1 MRHAGWLAATV
12 ALGGWWGAAAATD
25 LVLERCLV
33 SVVAEAKVPAREAA
47 VLVEL
52 PVREGMVVA
61 KGDVIGRLADD
72 QPRMERKRAAAE
84 HEQALAKAASDV
96 DERYAVAAEGAA
108 EKAYQKAEKS
118 HASVQG
124 AVVEVERDRLRLEW
138 EKTKL
143 QIEQSQLE
151 RRLSGLTAAAKQVE
165 VEAAD
170 NAIERRLIRS
180 PIDGV
185 VVDVAKHEGEWMQ
198 PGDTLAHVVRTD
210 KLRVE
215 GYVKIRE
222 ALPAAVENR
231 PVTVVVE
238 LDGGRREQFQ
248 GRIAFVKPVVE
259 SGDYRVFA
267 EVENRRDGGEWLLP
281 AGQTAAMTIHLDG
294 PAVAPAGR

>member
-84 HEQALAKAASDV
+84 HEQAEAKAASDV

-281 AGQTAAMTIHLDG
+281 AGQTAVMTIHLD
-294 PAVAPAGR
+294 AAAAPAGR

>member
-1 MRHAGWLAATV
+1 MRRAGFMAAV
-12 ALGGWWGAAAATD
+12 VLGGWCGPAAATD

-84 HEQALAKAASDV
+84 HEQALAKATSDV
-96 DERYAVAAEGAA
+96 DERYAVAAEEAA
-108 EKAYQKAEKS
+108 EKAHLKAEQS
-118 HASVQG
+118 HRNVQG
-124 AVVEVERDRLRLEW
+124 AVTEVERDRLRLEW
-138 EKTKL
+138 QKTEL
-143 QIEQSQLE
+143 QIEQAQLE
-151 RRLSGLTAAAKQVE
+151 RKLSKLTADAKQVE

-281 AGQTAAMTIHLDG
+281 AGQTAVMTIHLD
-294 PAVAPAGR
+294 AAAAPAGR

>member
-281 AGQTAAMTIHLDG
+281 AGQTAVMTIHLDG
-294 PAVAPAGR
+294 AAAPAGR

>member
-61 KGDVIGRLADD
+61 KGDIIGRLADD

-185 VVDVAKHEGEWMQ
+185 VGDVAKHEGEWMQ

-281 AGQTAAMTIHLDG
+281 AGQTAVMTIHLD
-294 PAVAPAGR
+294 AAAAPAGR

>member
-281 AGQTAAMTIHLDG
+281 AGQTAVMTIHLD
-294 PAVAPAGR
+294 AAAAPAGR

>member
-281 AGQTAAMTIHLDG
+281 AGQTAVMTNHLD
-294 PAVAPAGR
+294 AAAAPAGR

>member
-1 MRHAGWLAATV
+1 MRRAGCLAAAV
-12 ALGGWWGAAAATD
+12 VLGGWCGPAAAAD

-52 PVREGMVVA
+52 PVREGMLVA

-96 DERYAVAAEGAA
+96 DERYAEAAEGAA
-108 EKAYQKAEKS
+108 GKAYDKAEQS
-118 HASVQG
+118 HKNVQG
-124 AVVEVERDRLRLEW
+124 AVTEVERDRLRLEW
-138 EKTKL
+138 QKTQL
-143 QIEQSQLE
+143 QIEQAQLE
-151 RRLSGLTAAAKQVE
+151 RKLSKLTADAKQVE

-222 ALPAAVENR
+222 ARPAAVENR

-238 LDGGRREQFQ
+238 LDGGRRETFQ

-281 AGQTAAMTIHLDG
+281 AGQTAVMTIHLDDT
-294 PAVAPAGR
+294 AAPAGR

>member
-84 HEQALAKAASDV
+84 HEQAEAKAASDV

-151 RRLSGLTAAAKQVE
+151 RRLAGLTAAAKQVE

-281 AGQTAAMTIHLDG
+281 AGQTAVMTIHLDAAA
-294 PAVAPAGR
+294 PPAGR

>member
-1 MRHAGWLAATV
+1 MRRAGFMAAV
-12 ALGGWWGAAAATD
+12 VLGGWCGPAAATD

-61 KGDVIGRLADD
+61 KGDIIGRLADD

-84 HEQALAKAASDV
+84 HEQALAKATSDV
-96 DERYAVAAEGAA
+96 DERYAVAAEEAA
-108 EKAYQKAEKS
+108 EKAHLKAEQS
-118 HASVQG
+118 HRNVQG
-124 AVVEVERDRLRLEW
+124 AVTEVERDRLRLEW
-138 EKTKL
+138 QKTEL
-143 QIEQSQLE
+143 QIEQAQLE
-151 RRLSGLTAAAKQVE
+151 RKLSKLTADAKQVE

-281 AGQTAAMTIHLDG
+281 AGQTAVMTIHLDG
-294 PAVAPAGR
+294 AAAPAGR

>member
-1 MRHAGWLAATV
+1 MGGGAQPR
-12 ALGGWWGAAAATD
+12 LGGGQG
-25 LVLERCLV
+25 
-33 SVVAEAKVPAREAA
+33 VADQQDDAGRGDARGELIQVRVRSGGGEAA
-47 VLVEL
+47 
-52 PVREGMVVA
+52 
-61 KGDVIGRLADD
+61 
-72 QPRMERKRAAAE
+72 
-84 HEQALAKAASDV
+84 DV
-96 DERYAVAAEGAA
+96 DEQGVPACGEGGRVGGKVRGESQMAGPA
-108 EKAYQKAEKS
+108 GS
-118 HASVQG
+118 G
-124 AVVEVERDRLRLEW
+124 A
-138 EKTKL
+138 
-143 QIEQSQLE
+143 E
-151 RRLSGLTAAAKQVE
+151 RRRGFAAAKQVE

-281 AGQTAAMTIHLDG
+281 AGQTAVMTIHLD
-294 PAVAPAGR
+294 AAAAPAGR

>member
-61 KGDVIGRLADD
+61 KGDIIGRLADD

-281 AGQTAAMTIHLDG
+281 AGQTAVMTIHLD
-294 PAVAPAGR
+294 AAAAPAGR

>member
-1 MRHAGWLAATV
+1 MRRAGFMAAV
-12 ALGGWWGAAAATD
+12 VLVGWCGPAAATD

-124 AVVEVERDRLRLEW
+124 AVTEVERDRLRLEW
-138 EKTKL
+138 QKTEL
-143 QIEQSQLE
+143 QIEQAQLE
-151 RRLSGLTAAAKQVE
+151 RKLSKLTADAKQVE

-238 LDGGRREQFQ
+238 LDGGRRETFQ

-281 AGQTAAMTIHLDG
+281 AGQTAVMTIHLDG
-294 PAVAPAGR
+294 AAAPAGR

>member
-61 KGDVIGRLADD
+61 KGDIIGRLADD

-143 QIEQSQLE
+143 QIEQCQLE
-151 RRLSGLTAAAKQVE
+151 RRLAGLTAAAKQVE

-281 AGQTAAMTIHLDG
+281 AGQTAVMTIHLD
-294 PAVAPAGR
+294 AAAAPAGR

>member
-1 MRHAGWLAATV
+1 
-12 ALGGWWGAAAATD
+12 
-25 LVLERCLV
+25 
-33 SVVAEAKVPAREAA
+33 
-47 VLVEL
+47 
-52 PVREGMVVA
+52 MVVA

-84 HEQALAKAASDV
+84 HEQALAKATSDV
-96 DERYAVAAEGAA
+96 DERYAVAAEEAA
-108 EKAYQKAEKS
+108 EKAHLKAEQS
-118 HASVQG
+118 HRNVQG
-124 AVVEVERDRLRLEW
+124 AVTEVERDRLRLEW
-138 EKTKL
+138 QKTEL
-143 QIEQSQLE
+143 QIEQAQLE
-151 RRLSGLTAAAKQVE
+151 RKLSKLTADAKQVE

-281 AGQTAAMTIHLDG
+281 AGQTAVMTIHLD
-294 PAVAPAGR
+294 AAAAPAGR